1 MANRG
6 ALQTDT
12 SAEWIAAALGRVLL
26 RRWLAALWSRPVAR
40 LRRALHFALLHL
52 PLHLRVALLLH
63 LHGALLL
70 HLLFARAL
78 LFLHLRLALLLCLL
92 VTRTLLL
99 LHLRLALL
107 RCLLLRLLRTCALL
121 CLGLPLLLRGTVVDL
136 LRHAFDRPHHGQPAR
151 CRCVPLRLLGGPD
164 HRRARQRGGFAR
176 VREARGWQFVGALW
190 GVARLVYGCL
200 DRVHRVLERLGRTC
214 AARGRFAGA
223 RCHDWARRLRARR
236 RFRGPRRG
244 CAMHGADRGGTS
256 GCARGRWN
264 QLHAIIARC

>member
-78 LFLHLRLALLLCLL
+78 LFLHLRLALLL
-92 VTRTLLL
+92 
-99 LHLRLALL
+99 
-107 RCLLLRLLRTCALL
+107 RLLRTRALL

-136 LRHAFDRPHHGQPAR
+136 LRHAFDRPHHGQTAR
-151 CRCVPLRLLGGPD
+151 CRCVPLRLLG
-164 HRRARQRGGFAR
+164 
-176 VREARGWQFVGALW
+176 
-190 GVARLVYGCL
+190 
-200 DRVHRVLERLGRTC
+200 
-214 AARGRFAGA
+214 
-223 RCHDWARRLRARR
+223 
-236 RFRGPRRG
+236 
-244 CAMHGADRGGTS
+244 
-256 GCARGRWN
+256 
-264 QLHAIIARC
+264 

>member
-63 LHGALLL
+63 LH
-70 HLLFARAL
+70 
-78 LFLHLRLALLLCLL
+78 LALLLCLL
-92 VTRTLLL
+92 VTRALLL

-176 VREARGWQFVGALW
+176 VRE
-190 GVARLVYGCL
+190 
-200 DRVHRVLERLGRTC
+200 
-214 AARGRFAGA
+214 
-223 RCHDWARRLRARR
+223 
-236 RFRGPRRG
+236 
-244 CAMHGADRGGTS
+244 
-256 GCARGRWN
+256 
-264 QLHAIIARC
+264 